1 MKRRLFSAL
10 EVKSVYGRPLNGAML
25 ASLAGEYVTAL
36 NESGTPTISTAWER
50 VVAAQCEVR
59 AAPLVVSMS
68 APWSLVTLCVCA
80 MLQRA
85 VEEGVATYTAGMREA
100 LHAGD
105 GAGAGAGAS
114 GVGGG
119 AGGGAAVMD
128 VAALLLLHGT
138 HARAARQTFHSVA
151 VQVGW
156 RGLSRAPVLACAVL
170 TCHDVLPCRG
180 TTL

>member
-68 APWSLVTLCVCA
+68 APWSLVTLVCVRVTCCSVLWRKVSLPTPRACA
-80 MLQRA
+80 RH
-85 VEEGVATYTAGMREA
+85 YTP
-100 LHAGD
+100 
-105 GAGAGAGAS
+105 
-114 GVGGG
+114 
-119 AGGGAAVMD
+119 VME
-128 VAALLLLHGT
+128 
-138 HARAARQTFHSVA
+138 
-151 VQVGW
+151 
-156 RGLSRAPVLACAVL
+156 PVLAQGRPVWVVALALAVVAQL
-170 TCHDVLPCRG
+170 LWTSPRCCCCTAHMPVLHDRHSTV
-180 TTL
+180 